1 MASSVRTSAV
11 WPVLVGVA
19 VLAGAT
25 AAGIGALSLADALTA
40 TGLPN
45 PGPVTTYGLPFVRAA
60 GEIAAV
66 VAAGSFL
73 FAAFL
78 VPPQANG
85 VLDAG
90 GYRALRLGTGA
101 SAVWTVCAALL
112 VPLTVSDVSGQPLR
126 EHLNPVSIWSAASL
140 VEIAGAWRWTAILA
154 AAVTLVSLPV
164 LRWSWTP
171 ALLGGALITL
181 APLGLTGHSSS
192 GGAHDLATNS
202 LLIHLGAGALWA
214 GGLLALLAH
223 AMRAGEH
230 ADVAARRFSA
240 LALWCFVAMAA
251 SGVVNALV
259 RIKPAD
265 LVRTEYGWLIVGK
278 VVALCLLGVVGWL
291 QRRSG
296 VAALRVDPHARTP
309 LIRLALTEAA
319 LFGATFGIAVGLG
332 RTPPPPLRDEPS
344 PVEVAIGYGFE
355 GPPTVARVLF
365 DWRFDLIFG
374 TAAIVMA
381 VLYLAGVRR
390 LRRRGDGWPMGRTLA
405 WLLGCA
411 ALLFTTSSGLG
422 RYMPAMFSMHMVAH
436 MLLSMLVPILLVL
449 GGPMTLALRALPT
462 AGRGEPPG
470 PREWLLAALHSRV
483 SRFLTHPI
491 VATVVFV
498 AGFYG
503 LYFGGIFD
511 AAVSNHAAH
520 VLMNVHFLLSGYLFY
535 WVVIG
540 IDPTPRQLPQL
551 GKLAMVFA
559 SLPLHAFFGVV
570 LMGMQTVLGEPFYRS
585 LQLSWHTDLLGDQ
598 TTRRRNRLGRRRGA
612 AGRGDDR
619 VAHPVAAQRSA
630 HGQATRPGRRS
641 RRRRRLAA
649 YNAML
654 AELARRDRPVNQLAR
669 LPRDSIH
676 SAHFIHRRR
685 DPPVVAMP
693 CGVRRCR
700 PVNGCG

>member
-1 MASSVRTSAV
+1 MTTVALRVRSSPV
-11 WPVLVGVA
+11 WPVLVGVG
-19 VLAGAT
+19 VLAGAI

-40 TGLPN
+40 TGLPD

-66 VAAGSFL
+66 LAVGSFM

-78 VPPQANG
+78 VPPQPNG

-90 GYRALRLGTGA
+90 GYRALRLGTAA
-101 SAVWTVCAALL
+101 SAVWTVCATVL

-126 EHLNPVSIWSAASL
+126 AHLNPISVWSAASL
-140 VEIAGAWRWTAILA
+140 IDTATAWRWSAFIA
-154 AAVTLVSLPV
+154 AAVTLASLPV
-164 LRWSWTP
+164 LRWSWT
-171 ALLGGALITL
+171 AVLLAGALITL
-181 APLGLTGHSSS
+181 MPLGLTGHSSA

-202 LLIHLGAGALWA
+202 LLIHLIAGALWA

-223 AMRAGEH
+223 ALRSGEH
-230 ADVAARRFSA
+230 ADLAARRFSA

-259 RIKPAD
+259 RIQLPE
-265 LVRTEYGWLIVGK
+265 LVRSEYGWLVIGK
-278 VVALCLLGVVGWL
+278 FVALCLLGLIGWR

-296 VAALRVDPHARTP
+296 LAALKTDPEARGP
-309 LIRLALTEAA
+309 LIRLALVEAGV
-319 LFGATFGIAVGLG
+319 FGATFGIAVGLG
-332 RTPPPPLRDEPS
+332 RTPPPPLRAEPS
-344 PVEVAIGYGFE
+344 PVEVAIGYGFD
-355 GPPTVARVLF
+355 GPPTVARVFF

-381 VLYLAGVRR
+381 ALYVLGVRR
-390 LRRRGDGWPMGRTLA
+390 LLGRGDAWPMGRTLA
-405 WLLGCA
+405 WMCGCA

-436 MLLSMLVPILLVL
+436 MMLSMLVPILLVL
-449 GGPMTLALRALPT
+449 GAPMTLALRALPA
-462 AGRGEPPG
+462 AGRDEPPG

-483 SRFLTHPI
+483 SRFLTNPI

-503 LYFGGIFD
+503 LYLGGIFD

-540 IDPTPRQLPQL
+540 IDPTPRQIPQL
-551 GKLAMVFA
+551 GKVAMVFA

-570 LMGMQTVLGEPFYRS
+570 LMGMDTVLGETFYRS
-585 LQLSWHTDLLGDQ
+585 LLLSWHTDLLGDQ
-598 TTRRRNRLGRRRGA
+598 RLGGGIAWA
-612 AGRGDDR
+612 AGEVPLVLVMIALLIQWRRSD
-619 VAHPVAAQRSA
+619 QRT
-630 HGQATRPGRRS
+630 ATRLDRAADRDDNAE
-641 RRRRRLAA
+641 LAA

-654 AELARRDRPVNQLAR
+654 AEMAKRDGR
-669 LPRDSIH
+669 
-676 SAHFIHRRR
+676 
-685 DPPVVAMP
+685 
-693 CGVRRCR
+693 
-700 PVNGCG
+700 

>member
-1 MASSVRTSAV
+1 MTSPGGQVASSVRSSAV
-11 WPVLVGVA
+11 WPVLLGVA

-223 AMRAGEH
+223 AMRAGQH

-251 SGVVNALV
+251 SGVINALV

-511 AAVSNHAAH
+511 EAVSNHAAH

-570 LMGMQTVLGEPFYRS
+570 LMGMPTVLGEPFYRS

-598 TTRRRNRLGRRRGA
+598 RLGGGIAWA
-612 AGRGDDR
+612 AGE
-619 VAHPVAAQRSA
+619 VPLVVVMIALLIQW
-630 HGQATRPGRRS
+630 RRS
-641 RRRRRLAA
+641 DQRTAKRLDRAADRDDDADLAA

-654 AELARRDRPVNQLAR
+654 AELARRENR
-669 LPRDSIH
+669 
-676 SAHFIHRRR
+676 
-685 DPPVVAMP
+685 
-693 CGVRRCR
+693 
-700 PVNGCG
+700 